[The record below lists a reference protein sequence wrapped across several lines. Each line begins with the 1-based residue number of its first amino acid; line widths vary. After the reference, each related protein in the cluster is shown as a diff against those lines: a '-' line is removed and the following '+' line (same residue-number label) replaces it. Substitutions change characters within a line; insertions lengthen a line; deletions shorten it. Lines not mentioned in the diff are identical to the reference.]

1 MDLTLFLFSCDSQ
14 CHLDVSNWLS
24 FVQLLFAD
32 WLVFD
37 GLHSICSDFRSSSG
51 SSAGPRH
58 NLHNKKR
65 SAKFAVIRILS
76 TSLELKIV
84 ESNLVAFSE

>member
-37 GLHSICSDFRSSSG
+37 GLHSICSDLDPLVEVQLDQGTICIIKKGQR
-51 SSAGPRH
+51 
-58 NLHNKKR
+58 NLQ
-65 SAKFAVIRILS
+65 S
-76 TSLELKIV
+76 
-84 ESNLVAFSE
+84 